1 MWIKKNH
8 RWALSE
14 NEATP
19 ESVYIERRE
28 ILKKL
33 GIAVVGMPLATNAQA
48 GILDI
53 FASKE
58 KPVSDNRI
66 DLSAVKP
73 QQYQAVL
80 SLTPESKVLE
90 YNNFYEFGTD
100 KSCLLY
106 TSPSPR
112 DDR

>member
-19 ESVYIERRE
+19 ESVYKERRE

-33 GIAVVGMPLATNAQA
+33 GIAVVGMPLAANSQA

-53 FASKE
+53 FSSRKSQSQIIELTLAQQSQNSTK
-58 KPVSDNRI
+58 RI
-66 DLSAVKP
+66 FL
-73 QQYQAVL
+73 L
-80 SLTPESKVLE
+80 LLKVR
-90 YNNFYEFGTD
+90 F
-100 KSCLLY
+100 
-106 TSPSPR
+106 
-112 DDR
+112 

>member
-19 ESVYIERRE
+19 ESVYKERRE

-33 GIAVVGMPLATNAQA
+33 GIAVVGMPLAANAQA

-58 KPVSDNRI
+58 NQSQTIELTLAQQSHNSTKRI
-66 DLSAVKP
+66 FP
-73 QQYQAVL
+73 
-80 SLTPESKVLE
+80 
-90 YNNFYEFGTD
+90 
-100 KSCLLY
+100 LLLKAR
-106 TSPSPR
+106 S
-112 DDR
+112 